1 MIQSLNDS
9 IAHLPLPRLH
19 QLADLALDQ
28 VALQCADVA
37 DVELAMQMFG
47 FMKEGSGKQFFAF
60 FGGFL
65 VPLSIYILGTN
76 RYLAWPGHGF
86 TKFRNAEAPLRLSVF
101 ALGVEDL
108 RIRQH

>member
-9 IAHLPLPRLH
+9 IAHLPLPGLH

-47 FMKEGSGKQFFAF
+47 FMQEGSGKQFLAL

-65 VPLSIYILGTN
+65 VPLSVYILGTN
-76 RYLAWPGHGF
+76 RYFARPGDRLA
-86 TKFRNAEAPLRLSVF
+86 KFRNAEAAFGLGVF
-101 ALGVEDL
+101 PLGVENFW
-108 RIRQH
+108 IRQH